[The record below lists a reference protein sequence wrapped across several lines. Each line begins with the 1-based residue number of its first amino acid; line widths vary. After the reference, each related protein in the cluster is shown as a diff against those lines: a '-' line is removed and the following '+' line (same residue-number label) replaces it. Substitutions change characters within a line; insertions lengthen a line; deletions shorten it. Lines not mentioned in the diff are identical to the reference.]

1 MHDLAHWRQY
11 LAKRFSLRSIV
22 PGRIPQN
29 FIDDLLNRVDIVDI
43 IDSDLPLKKTGR
55 DYQALCPFHS
65 EKTPSFT
72 VSQEKQFYHC
82 FGCGAHGSALG
93 FLMNHRGL
101 SFVEAIEEAART
113 VGLEVPHEDGVHAP
127 KIDYSPLYEMLERAQ
142 NFFVE
147 QLKTHNDRN
156 RAIDYLKSRG
166 LSGGIAKRFGIGYAP
181 DSWDGLMS
189 ALGTDEQAIQHLMQ
203 AGLIIENDQQRRYD
217 RFRDRITFPIHDR
230 RGRVVAFGGRV
241 IEKGEPKYLNSPET
255 PVFQKRR
262 ELYGLYQ
269 VKGSNED
276 ISRILVVEGYM
287 DVVALAQF
295 GVTNAVA
302 SLGTATTT
310 AQLETLFK
318 VAPEVIFCYDGDGA
332 GRRAAWRALDTALPL
347 IQEGRQAG
355 FIFIPEGDDP
365 DSFVREHGP
374 DVFTSREPIKP
385 LSEFLIDELAK
396 KTNLSSIDGR
406 ARFLDLAEPM
416 VKKIPRGSFRQLLAQ
431 RIAEIVDLD
440 PHALAPLAGG
450 NRPHTRLARPTKRR
464 GHPSMVEQA
473 LKRLLYNPK
482 LANLVVDYKAISGLT
497 DDHAA
502 LLAEVLELIS
512 RHPNL
517 TTGALVEHYRN
528 SSHYAILEQQLET
541 PLELDDEANA
551 IEFTQA
557 IESLLRKTKPGAFER
572 AKAEMRR
579 RADEVD

>member
-1 MHDLAHWRQY
+1 M
-11 LAKRFSLRSIV
+11 
-22 PGRIPQN
+22 PGRIPQS

-101 SFVEAIEEAART
+101 SFVEAIEEAAHG

-127 KIDYSPLYEMLERAQ
+127 KIDYSPLYEILERAQ
-142 NFFVE
+142 KFFVE
-147 QLKTHNDRN
+147 QLKTHSDRN

-181 DSWDGLMS
+181 DSWSGLMS
-189 ALGTDEQAIQHLMQ
+189 ALGTDDPAIERLIQ
-203 AGLIIENDQQRRYD
+203 AGLIIENDNQRRYD

-241 IEKGEPKYLNSPET
+241 IDKGEPKYLNSPET

-269 VKGSNED
+269 VKDSSKD
-276 ISRILVVEGYM
+276 VSRILVVEGYM

-295 GVTNAVA
+295 AVTNAVA

-310 AQLETLFK
+310 TQLETLFK

-332 GRRAAWRALDTALPL
+332 GRRAAWRALDTVLPL

-365 DSFVREHGP
+365 DSFVRKHGP
-374 DVFTSREPIKP
+374 AVFTSRESIKP

-396 KTNLSSIDGR
+396 KSDLGSIDGR

-440 PHALAPLAGG
+440 PRALAPLAGG
-450 NRPHTRLARPTKRR
+450 NRPHARLARRTQRR

-482 LANLVVDYKAISGLT
+482 LANLVVDYKSISGLP
-497 DDHAA
+497 DDNAA
-502 LLAEVLELIS
+502 LLAELLELIS
-512 RHPNL
+512 NRPNL
-517 TTGALVEHYRN
+517 TTGALIEHYRN
-528 SSHYAILEQQLET
+528 SSHSAILEQQLET

-557 IESLLRKTKPGAFER
+557 IDSLLRKAKPGAFEQ
-572 AKAEMRR
+572 AQAEMRR
-579 RADEVD
+579 RADEID